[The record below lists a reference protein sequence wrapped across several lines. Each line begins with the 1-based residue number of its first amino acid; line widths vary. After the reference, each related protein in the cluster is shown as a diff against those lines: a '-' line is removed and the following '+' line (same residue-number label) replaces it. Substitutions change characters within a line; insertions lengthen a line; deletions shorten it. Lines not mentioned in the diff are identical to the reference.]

1 MVASLENTVRKWKAV
16 RSALQRAQGYSSALG
31 VTGMGNARTVI
42 SKNAPAYNHV
52 LRNYERSLNNY
63 NNEPLTNQ
71 HALAYFGM
79 LPNRREYITAAY
91 NKLPNLHS
99 QLDQVARKIIAV
111 RKLQKIR
118 RSSVQARNK
127 KEKNTKMLNAF
138 LTVRNMPRN
147 MANREIL
154 RRIYGNLHASKTPYG
169 PKTFNNYLRR
179 ETREKKYPNY

>member
-1 MVASLENTVRKWKAV
+1 MVASLENTVRKWNAV
-16 RSALQRAQGYSSALG
+16 SSALSRAQGYSNALG

-52 LRNYERSLNNY
+52 MRNYEQAINY
-63 NNEPLTNQ
+63 HGDDIVNRQ
-71 HALAYFGM
+71 VALQYFGM
-79 LPNRREYITAAY
+79 YPNRREYITAAY
-91 NKLPNLHS
+91 NKVPNLHS
-99 QLDQVARKIIAV
+99 QLNQVARKIIAV

-169 PKTFNNYLRR
+169 PKTFNNYLRSNR
-179 ETREKKYPNY
+179 KKYPNY

>member
-16 RSALQRAQGYSSALG
+16 RSAILRANGYARR
-31 VTGMGNARTVI
+31 TGFMGANFVV

-52 LRNYERSLNNY
+52 FRNYERSLNNH
-63 NNEPLTNQ
+63 NDELFTNQ
-71 HALAYFGM
+71 QALAYFGM
-79 LPNRREYITAAY
+79 YPNRREYITAAY

-99 QLDQVARKIIAV
+99 QLDQIARKIIAV

-127 KEKNTKMLNAF
+127 REKNTKMLLAIRAVNS
-138 LTVRNMPRN
+138 LPKN

-154 RRIYGNLHASKTPYG
+154 GRIYGNLHASKTPYG
-169 PKTFNNYLRR
+169 PKTFNNYLRSNR
-179 ETREKKYPNY
+179 KKYPNY